1 MADNIADNQYIF
13 AVARIRS
20 KELSLL
26 DKPFFDQLLACK
38 GYNDCLRLLA
48 DKGWGRSGDETP
60 EKLLTIERE
69 KTWDL
74 ISELVE
80 DMSAFDTFLYGNDFH
95 NLKAAIKQVYMNQ
108 EVPDIYLSHG
118 TIKPDVIYR
127 SVKEHDFTMLPDYMR
142 ECAEEAYQVL
152 LHTGDGQLC
161 DVIIDKATLET
172 IYKKSKESGNE
183 LLTEYAELKVA
194 SSNINIAIR
203 SYKTGKRMQFLERA
217 IADCDSLDS
226 KKLIEAAL
234 IGEDAIYSYL
244 ENTKYADA
252 VQAIKESPSSFEKWC
267 DNLIMKHIKP
277 QKYNS
282 FSLSPL
288 AAYILARENEIKSV
302 KIVLSGKQNE
312 LPEESI
318 RERLREMYV

>member
-1 MADNIADNQYIF
+1 MAENQYIF

-26 DKPFFDQLLACK
+26 DRPFFEQLLSCK
-38 GYNDCLRLLA
+38 GYKECLRLLA
-48 DKGWGRSGDETP
+48 DKGWGTSGEESP
-60 EKLLTIERE
+60 EQLLAIERE
-69 KTWDL
+69 KTWAL
-74 ISELVE
+74 IGELVE
-80 DMSAFDTFLYGNDFH
+80 DISVFDTFLYGNDFH
-95 NLKAAIKQVYMNQ
+95 NLKAAIKQVYMKQ
-108 EVPDIYLSHG
+108 EIPGIYLTNG
-118 TIKPDVIYR
+118 TIKPELIYR
-127 SVKEHDFTMLPDYMR
+127 SALEHDFTLLPEYMR
-142 ECAEEAYQVL
+142 ACAEEAYQVL

-172 IYKKSKESGNE
+172 VYKKSKLSGNE
-183 LLTEYAELKVA
+183 LLIAYAGLKVA

-203 SYKTGKRMQFLERA
+203 GCKTGKSMQFLERA
-217 IADCDSLDS
+217 IAECDSLDS
-226 KKLIEAAL
+226 KKLIESAL
-234 IGEDAIYSYL
+234 LGEEAIYSFL
-244 ENTKYADA
+244 ENTRYSDA

-288 AAYILARENEIKSV
+288 AAYILARENEIKTV
-302 KIVLSGKQNE
+302 KIVLSGKLNE
-312 LPEESI
+312 LPDEFI